1 MLLLPDKRTLR
12 DYSNCFKVDS
22 EFDSEFLDLA
32 KKDFINRSNPKDYD
46 VWAGIIHDEVSLR
59 KDLVFDDSGKLI
71 GFVNLGSVQ
80 NSMDDLEQCL
90 SAKQTSQT
98 TPEEATHMFVFM
110 AVSLFSD

>member
-1 MLLLPDKRTLR
+1 M
-12 DYSNCFKVDS
+12 SS
-22 EFDSEFLDLA
+22 GFDSGFLDLL

-46 VWAGIIHDEVSLR
+46 VWVGIIHDFVSSR

-90 SAKQTSQT
+90 FIY
-98 TPEEATHMFVFM
+98 H
-110 AVSLFSD
+110 LLIYLCSD